1 MAPNKPWMKFYPA
14 DWRADQALRVCS
26 LAARGLWIECLCVAH
41 TADRYGH
48 LLINGKPVTH
58 EQLAALT
65 GTPSDQV
72 SALMAELES
81 AGVFS
86 RTASGSIYSRRMTRD
101 EKMARISRQNG
112 QFGGNP
118 TLSKTTRI
126 KTRDNP
132 TDNPP
137 DKGGLKAQS
146 PESRVQ
152 NTDPELRSVSVE
164 RAPARKPK
172 AKGKPSRLPDD
183 WHPGRD
189 GIAYAMSVGLTEQQ
203 AESQVIRVQRWA
215 KNARGSKGSKVDWF
229 SFWQNWCDRAADDLA
244 RPSASADHKG
254 STRQKPAENSV
265 LLDAVSKIRMR
276 MTGNGLASGVDETSH
291 DYPEQG
297 YLLQ

>member
-1 MAPNKPWMKFYPA
+1 MLNKPWMKFYPA

-41 TADRYGH
+41 EADRYGH

-65 GTPSDQV
+65 GTPPDQV

-101 EKMARISRQNG
+101 EKMARIARQNG
-112 QFGGNP
+112 QNGGNP
-118 TLSKTTRI
+118 TLSNNKRI
-126 KTRDNP
+126 RTQDNP
-132 TDNPP
+132 PDNPP

-152 NTDPELRSVSVE
+152 NTDPKLRSGSVE

-172 AKGKPSRLPDD
+172 VKGTPSRLPDG
-183 WHPGRD
+183 WHPGQA
-189 GIAYAMSVGLTEQQ
+189 GIAYAMSVGLTEAQ
-203 AESQVIRVQRWA
+203 AQSQVIRVQRWA
-215 KNARGSKGSKVDWF
+215 ANARGSKGTKLDWF
-229 SFWQNWCDRAADDLA
+229 KFWQNWCDRAADDLA
-244 RPSASADHKG
+244 RNPSSGQARAGPKRFD
-254 STRQKPAENSV
+254 EWC
-265 LLDAVSKIRMR
+265 DAH
-276 MTGNGLASGVDETSH
+276 DELIDMYKRRG
-291 DYPEQG
+291 DYYGEPEDEPGTYPQ
-297 YLLQ
+297 LPRKAQSLM